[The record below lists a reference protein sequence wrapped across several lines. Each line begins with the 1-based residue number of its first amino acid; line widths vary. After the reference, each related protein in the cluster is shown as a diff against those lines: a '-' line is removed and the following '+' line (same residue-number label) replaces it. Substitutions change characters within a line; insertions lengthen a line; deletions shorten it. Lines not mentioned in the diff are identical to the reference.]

1 MVGDALT
8 AVFIIEKTILVKEIK
23 EYSGCDKLVYITET
37 VDFGDKVK
45 GVVFLQGA
53 SKHPRHQ
60 NCPSNSSRMAL
71 LMCLPMVFI
80 SQSNNTD

>member
-45 GVVFLQGA
+45 GGA
-53 SKHPRHQ
+53 SRGE
-60 NCPSNSSRMAL
+60 
-71 LMCLPMVFI
+71 
-80 SQSNNTD
+80 